1 MKEQNEKT
9 KRNQACQ
16 VNNENILELER
27 PVREMKSTNIIF
39 ILHAVSC
46 SQVALSLFFF
56 LSNLTI

>member
-46 SQVALSLFFF
+46 S
-56 LSNLTI
+56 